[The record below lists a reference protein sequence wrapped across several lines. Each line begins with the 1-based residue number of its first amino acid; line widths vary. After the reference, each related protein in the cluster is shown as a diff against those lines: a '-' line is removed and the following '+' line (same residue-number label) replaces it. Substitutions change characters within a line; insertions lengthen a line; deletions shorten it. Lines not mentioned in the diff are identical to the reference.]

1 MYKIYFKAQKRLHLA
16 ENHRCLTSDG
26 LALKTMTYKL
36 AKVLV
41 FLSGILFLIWQI
53 YGTFD
58 TFIKNRTSFSI
69 RQETVQSLVPPT
81 IIFCPRNPKSGNL
94 TVFLAN
100 VSNKNQF
107 DEYFFCIRNKLNFS
121 LRRYHS
127 HGQLMNRIHLN
138 LGKIGM
144 KKEIFLGQLKN

>member
-100 VSNKNQF
+100 VSK
-107 DEYFFCIRNKLNFS
+107 
-121 LRRYHS
+121 
-127 HGQLMNRIHLN
+127 
-138 LGKIGM
+138 KIGLM
-144 KKEIFLGQLKN
+144 KNSFGSRKNLTFP